1 MHQLTVQG
9 SPSVPGPS
17 RLENEVGMDVALEN
31 YAQVEESI
39 LGGTTTR
46 RGDAVIVR
54 GEGCWLWDSQ
64 GRRYLD
70 LSAAQGVAM
79 LGHCHPAL
87 SAAITAQ
94 AHTLIACPNFL
105 YNDVRARFAAKLAE
119 VLPPYLPRVF
129 LANSGAEAIDGALKF
144 ARLASGRSGIVAATR
159 SFHGRTV
166 GAISMTW
173 EKKYREPFLPLE
185 PLTAFVEYGD
195 LEGLRNAVDKDVA
208 GVFVEPIQGE
218 AGVIFP
224 PEGFLEGVR
233 EICDAGG
240 ALMIDDEIQ
249 TGMGRTG
256 KWLAIQ
262 HEGVMPDIVT
272 LAKGM
277 ASGFPMGALLAR
289 EGLVFHKGEHG
300 STFAGG
306 PLACAASMATIR
318 VIEQVLPSV
327 AGKGARFA
335 AALADHNPR
344 WKGLM
349 IGLSVGE
356 NCAAVQKNCAK
367 NGVLVNC
374 AADGNLRLVP
384 PLVIT
389 PDEIDQAA
397 GVIDAA
403 LREKKV

>member
-1 MHQLTVQG
+1 MTE
-9 SPSVPGPS
+9 SDY
-17 RLENEVGMDVALEN
+17 RALEAR
-31 YAQVEESI
+31 YYMPAFSREIMIE
-39 LGGTTTR
+39 
-46 RGDAVIVR
+46 RGSGSKVWDA
-54 GEGCWLWDSQ
+54 EGNEYIDC
-64 GRRYLD
+64 
-70 LSAAQGVAM
+70 VAGIAVCST
-79 LGHCHPAL
+79 GHCHPEVTK
-87 SAAITAQ
+87 AICEQ
-94 AHTLIACPNFL
+94 AGRLLHCSNL
-105 YNDVRARFAAKLAE
+105 YYVPGQAELAGKLTGICGLDRAF
-119 VLPPYLPRVF
+119 F
-129 LANSGAEAIDGALKF
+129 GNSGAEANEAAIKL
-144 ARLASGRSGIVAATR
+144 ARLATGKKRFVAFTHG
-159 SFHGRTV
+159 FHGRTL
-166 GAISMTW
+166 GSLALTHKPAI
-173 EKKYREPFLPLE
+173 REPFLPLE
-185 PLTAFVEYGD
+185 PLTAFVDYGD
-195 LEGLRNAVDKDVA
+195 LEGLRKAVDKDVA

-233 EICDAGG
+233 EICDASG

-262 HEGVMPDIVT
+262 HDGVMPDIVT

-306 PLACAASMATIR
+306 PLACAASRATIR

-327 AGKGARFA
+327 SGKGARFA

-349 IGLSVGE
+349 IGISVGE
-356 NCAAVQKNCAK
+356 NCQAVQKQCAE

-389 PDEIDQAA
+389 EKEIDRAA